1 MVRRSDLNAATVIH
15 HTRLGSRPSFAPELN
30 AAWARCATCRFTHA
44 PHSAASAAHVTTR
57 RPLLSLTQS
66 SSLRHSSLQERH
78 MAQQRMRSSDSLA
91 GHRCAVLQGT
101 AVGRRQRRVRGPR
114 RAFMIRADGQLRR
127 SKRHM
132 FEAPPGNHLV
142 VASGPAY
149 SYSARRQHHSSKN
162 SRPTPQLHPQPHSPS
177 TRGVPQLRRRLYHSA
192 GSGIPQRGDATRRY
206 MCHTLSRHPL
216 LRNLTGRSPPL
227 CHPRPPNP
235 SHTRPLLHTEG
246 QRSRRRLVK

>member
-1 MVRRSDLNAATVIH
+1 
-15 HTRLGSRPSFAPELN
+15 
-30 AAWARCATCRFTHA
+30 
-44 PHSAASAAHVTTR
+44 
-57 RPLLSLTQS
+57 
-66 SSLRHSSLQERH
+66 

-101 AVGRRQRRVRGPR
+101 AVGRRQRRVRGSR

-216 LRNLTGRSPPL
+216 LRNLTGRSPQL

-235 SHTRPLLHTEG
+235 SPHQTAFTHRGPALASAARQVMASGAPRVMDTAGRPTTLSTRQTGVPAK
-246 QRSRRRLVK
+246 SSVFDLVPF